1 MQLSASATSLSV
13 PQSINDIADV
23 ASSFDLK
30 ARWIAP
36 APSTSSLEALA
47 LPTNTQD
54 QAAAWLVNDWNVS
67 STTLSNSRFVDDP
80 FGDDG
85 LVLGVNYPKGTRD
98 GEQFFMTPI
107 RVDSKVQ
114 TAALQYEV
122 AFDAGF
128 DFVKGG
134 KLPGLYGS
142 EQGAEGICSGGN
154 RQPSCWSARL
164 MWRAKGEGEVYAYIP
179 TYEGFCRQS
188 DVSCNDKYGIS
199 LSRGSFDF
207 AAGSWTTVTQ
217 LVALNTPG
225 IANGLLYLWANGK
238 LALAHTGIAWRV
250 NDNVTI
256 SKVMFSTFFGG
267 SDSSWDSQGGQAYF
281 RNFEVYAGLL
291 PSNTS
296 GPAVNATLAV
306 TSAASPAF
314 ALSFCFPLTSFL
326 IFIAFVCCSL

>member
-1 MQLSASATSLSV
+1 MAFAPAANEQRGERKVASPRATAACSPRARELFVNHLRRSRRLHRRRALEARCSTTTRPPPVCLCFPCSLVLRARLSSLDERHCFVSDTRMMQLSASATSLSV

-114 TAALQYEV
+114 TAVLQYEV
-122 AFDAGF
+122 RAQS
-128 DFVKGG
+128 V
-134 KLPGLYGS
+134 
-142 EQGAEGICSGGN
+142 
-154 RQPSCWSARL
+154 PS
-164 MWRAKGEGEVYAYIP
+164 RALRAHQLCALLFRSLSMLDS
-179 TYEGFCRQS
+179 T
-188 DVSCNDKYGIS
+188 
-199 LSRGSFDF
+199 LSRGANCPAYTDQSRVPRGFVREETGNR
-207 AAGSWTTVTQ
+207 AAG
-217 LVALNTPG
+217 
-225 IANGLLYLWANGK
+225 
-238 LALAHTGIAWRV
+238 R
-250 NDNVTI
+250 
-256 SKVMFSTFFGG
+256 
-267 SDSSWDSQGGQAYF
+267 QG
-281 RNFEVYAGLL
+281 
-291 PSNTS
+291 
-296 GPAVNATLAV
+296 
-306 TSAASPAF
+306 
-314 ALSFCFPLTSFL
+314 
-326 IFIAFVCCSL
+326 